1 MVARMGSVFIS
12 SARRAVQG
20 KGQIQ
25 TLDTELLMERIRS
38 LERDLEL
45 VGEQRERRRQLSPSR
60 GVPCSVPSITQHS

>member
-1 MVARMGSVFIS
+1 MGSVFIS

-20 KGQIQ
+20 KGQVQ
-25 TLDTELLMERIRS
+25 TLDTAHGADTLS